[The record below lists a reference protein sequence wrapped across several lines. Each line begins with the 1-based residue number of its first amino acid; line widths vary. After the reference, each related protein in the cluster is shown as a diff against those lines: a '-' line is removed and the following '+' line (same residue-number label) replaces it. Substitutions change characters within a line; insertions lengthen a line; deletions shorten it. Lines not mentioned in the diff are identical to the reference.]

1 MRSLLLSLVLSTLI
15 CTVNGNSNDPAHF
28 SRRENGVTDHEL
40 STSASLFSALAHHH
54 GYPYGWGLPINT
66 GSAHE
71 VQSVVHTRKHG
82 HEHGDKD
89 KTEEC
94 HRHWHLPC
102 VDHINDVDE
111 AFDGLE

>member
-15 CTVNGNSNDPAHF
+15 CTVNGNSNDPAQI

-71 VQSVVHTRKHG
+71 VQSGK
-82 HEHGDKD
+82 
-89 KTEEC
+89 
-94 HRHWHLPC
+94 
-102 VDHINDVDE
+102 
-111 AFDGLE
+111 FY